1 MEIMKKIIMMVILSF
16 LIIIL
21 FHYSFNLLV
30 DIFAEDKTKN
40 ILKISKDQYES
51 FKKTLNENQDNHNDS
66 EIDMEKELKNYIED
80 IKTT

>member
-1 MEIMKKIIMMVILSF
+1 MKKIIMMVILSF